1 MRKEIV
7 EYRSTVLDLLSKFIQ
22 QDGQALNSKIL
33 TIVHYTNEML
43 RDAET
48 DEDLQSC
55 AETIKDI
62 RVFAEKNNIEGLN
75 EFCIGCDMEFYKK
88 FLTYMEK
95 NPNQN
100 VDGTKNY
107 ETVQNFAKN
116 MYNSQSY
123 GLEVLKHQISELDST
138 YKSNVQIE
146 EVKYT
151 DVAVETLINACK
163 KEEDFQSLLEGIQ
176 SIEVESPKAKEKIK
190 SIIENVSEKMQGKT
204 PKNVSDNSV
213 VDSDYI
219 KRTLPSIYESLTI
232 PQNGGYDLDEVAQ
245 IKRTLRNIDDFLLT
259 NGKDCFSQ
267 GELNEV
273 IDTLNKCIIEANGIL
288 KFAEAFQDGVDLDWT
303 NWRNRVDQYPALSSA
318 LLASERVVRVGE
330 INKQAAIIKDL
341 ARDRENQFQRDE
353 GGRK

>member
-1 MRKEIV
+1 MSKEIV
-7 EYRSTVLDLLSKFIQ
+7 EYRSNVLDMLSRFTQ
-22 QDGQALNSKIL
+22 GNGQTLASKIA
-33 TIVHYTNEML
+33 TIVSYTNEML

-48 DEDLQSC
+48 EEDLQAC
-55 AETIKDI
+55 AETINDI
-62 RVFAEKNNIEGLN
+62 RAFAEKNNIEGLK

-100 VDGTKNY
+100 IDGTKNY
-107 ETVQNFAKN
+107 ETAQNFAKN

-151 DVAVETLINACK
+151 DVVVETLINACK
-163 KEEDFQSLLEGIQ
+163 KEEDFQSLLDGIQ
-176 SIEVESPKAKEKIK
+176 SIEAKSPEAKEKIK
-190 SIIENVSEKMQGKT
+190 SIIERVSEKIQGRT
-204 PKNVSDNSV
+204 QKNVGDN
-213 VDSDYI
+213 SDYI
-219 KRTLPSIYESLTI
+219 QRTLSSIYESLTT

-245 IKRTLRNIDDFLLT
+245 IKRTLRNIDDFLLS

-267 GELNEV
+267 GELNQV
-273 IDTLNKCIIEANGIL
+273 IQTLNKCIIEANGII

-330 INKQAAIIKDL
+330 MNRQAAIIKDL
-341 ARDRENQFQRDE
+341 ARNRENQIQRDE